1 MKLLGLR
8 LCTHDSNIS
17 YFDGTN
23 LHYHK
28 SERKY
33 GVKHHAYNNLW
44 QWQKEIKDLWNEVM
58 KNGVANYTTDI
69 ILNKGTLYIKLKSSV
84 LREELSYGKEKIIKL
99 LNERLKKNL
108 IKKIVL
114 R

>member
-1 MKLLGLR
+1 MENDIKI
-8 LCTHDSNIS
+8 DSLI
-17 YFDGTN
+17 
-23 LHYHK
+23 K
-28 SERKY
+28 SFIKE
-33 GVKHHAYNNLW
+33 NNLENGLENV
-44 QWQKEIKDLWNEVM
+44 KVRDLWYEIM

-69 ILNKGTLYIKLKSSV
+69 NLINETLYIKLKSSV

-99 LNERLKKNL
+99 LNKKLKKDL